1 MYITTQ
7 QVRVVIDMAQK
18 VSWSTAKRPGSS
30 TVGDCIDDIFLRTEE
45 EQRLLNYLN
54 NLEQEL
60 LVELTMLLDYGR
72 EYSHHSNDTA
82 FECSLERNDFEKE
95 SEKQNISNYLVS
107 HKKNL
112 VLWLDEALKHC
123 NPDSIKRMF

>member
-7 QVRVVIDMAQK
+7 QVRVVIDLAQK
-18 VSWSTAKRPGSS
+18 VSWSSARRPGSS
-30 TVGDCIDDIFLRTEE
+30 RIGDCIDDIFQRTEE

-54 NLEQEL
+54 KLEREL
-60 LVELTMLLDYGR
+60 LVELTMLLDYGM
-72 EYSHHSNDTA
+72 EYCHHSSDA
-82 FECSLERNDFEKE
+82 DFVCSLERNGFEKE
-95 SEKQNISNYLVS
+95 SKKENISNYLIS

-112 VLWLDEALKHC
+112 ALWLDEALKHC